1 MISRVGLDQVEVGL
15 GLDPALDA
23 DEVGMSWDL
32 AEELGFAE
40 ETARDE
46 GVVRPK
52 WRVLE
57 GVLGCGKLQSRS
69 SHAWE
74 AVRTSLPSASDTLY
88 TVENLPLPSTPPGPS
103 RNVYSAMPQ
112 SRSSSADLTARTG
125 KI

>member
-46 GVVRPK
+46 GVVRP
-52 WRVLE
+52 
-57 GVLGCGKLQSRS
+57 
-69 SHAWE
+69 
-74 AVRTSLPSASDTLY
+74 
-88 TVENLPLPSTPPGPS
+88 
-103 RNVYSAMPQ
+103 
-112 SRSSSADLTARTG
+112 
-125 KI
+125 